1 MPEER
6 RRGRGGLPTSPLLC
20 SAEICNGLGRR
31 ARFCVSRN
39 ATSSQRAG
47 AGLAGSE
54 CALNGTGARAPCRG
68 LGEPHRRRTHR
79 QARAKGW
86 RAASDDTVRRWASG
100 PLVWRWLRVRP
111 HRLSETPVSPVPL
124 SHKPHPLVDMAR
136 GRAVDARRVGAK
148 LRRGCL
154 RHSLQS
160 NPERGRV
167 CCVVWRTQFP
177 GARSSGSPRPPIE
190 PPELERAVEAK
201 RLWQTHPP
209 PRVLLCSPAP
219 VR

>member
-1 MPEER
+1 MRPFREPLVLGDVGGR
-6 RRGRGGLPTSPLLC
+6 RHCRKKEGGSGGGGGLPTLPLLC
-20 SAEICNGLGRR
+20 GAKDRNGLGRR

-86 RAASDDTVRRWASG
+86 RAASDDAVRRRASG
-100 PLVWRWLRVRP
+100 PLVWRWFCVRP

-124 SHKPHPLVDMAR
+124 SHKPHPLVDVAR

-160 NPERGRV
+160 NPERGPPVSAAWFGERKA
-167 CCVVWRTQFP
+167 P
-177 GARSSGSPRPPIE
+177 GARSS
-190 PPELERAVEAK
+190 
-201 RLWQTHPP
+201 
-209 PRVLLCSPAP
+209 C
-219 VR
+219 